1 MPTSAPKNDIS
12 AKLRAF
18 SLDGDDFSRFADIGR
33 SIERYAPKILDRFY
47 EQVRADPARAKFF
60 PSQQI
65 MDSARSRQFKHW
77 MDLFS
82 GTVDHAYLERAE
94 RIGQTHA
101 RIGLEPSFYIG
112 AYAGILAELIENEL
126 GRSIGGALGKAK
138 ARRIGTLVKMA
149 LLDME
154 LATSAYLKAQDQSR
168 EITLTSLSRTLED
181 MSKGDLTAELDGLP
195 KEFEQ
200 IERDFAAMRDCICEA
215 LAGVSASSEQVH
227 VGASEIR
234 TASDDLSR
242 RTESQAAALEE
253 SAAALDQLT
262 AGVQTAAEGA
272 GKVNRSVSEA
282 ESEAREG
289 GKVVEDAVVAMD
301 GIQKSSQEIGA
312 FVNVI
317 DSIAFQTNLL
327 ALNAGVEAARAGD
340 AGKGFA
346 VVATEVRALAQRSA
360 EAAQSIKNLISDSEQ
375 QVERGV
381 TLVGRTGEVFNRIA
395 EKVSGITGL
404 AAEISELSQQQAGQ
418 LGHVNSAI
426 SDMDRMTQQNAAMV
440 EEATAAA
447 RNLASQA
454 EELARLV
461 KTFKLRNQQPA
472 ATFNAPARMAPR
484 RPQAAQPRM
493 AGSLALQPH
502 PVHAPD
508 NDWSEF

>member
-1 MPTSAPKNDIS
+1 MKPPPTDIS
-12 AKLRAF
+12 AKLRSF
-18 SLDGDDFSRFADIGR
+18 SLDAEDFSRFEGIGK
-33 SIERYAPKILDRFY
+33 SIERHAPKILDRFY
-47 EQVRADPARAKFF
+47 DEVRADPARASFF
-60 PSQQI
+60 PSRQL
-65 MDSARSRQFKHW
+65 MDSARSRQLKHW
-77 MDLFS
+77 IDLFS
-82 GTVDHAYLERAE
+82 GSVNQAYLDRAE

-101 RIGLEPSFYIG
+101 RIGLEPAFYIG
-112 AYAGILAELIENEL
+112 GYASILAELVEREL
-126 GRSIGGALGKAK
+126 SHSIGGALGKAK
-138 ARRIGTLVKMA
+138 ARKIGTLIKMA

-154 LATSAYLKAQDQSR
+154 LATSAYLTAKDHSR
-168 EITLTSLSRTLED
+168 DVTLRSLSNALED
-181 MSKGDLTAELDGLP
+181 VSKGDLTAELGGLP

-200 IERDFAAMRDCICEA
+200 IERDFSVMRESISDALGGVAAT
-215 LAGVSASSEQVH
+215 SEQVN

-234 TASDDLSR
+234 SASDDLSR

-253 SAAALDQLT
+253 SAAALNQLT
-262 AGVQTAAEGA
+262 SGVQTAAQGA
-272 GKVNRSVSEA
+272 SQVNRSVSEA
-282 ESEAREG
+282 EAEAREG
-289 GKVVEDAVVAMD
+289 GKVVEDAVAAMD
-301 GIQKSSQEIGA
+301 GIQKSSQEIGS

-360 EAAQSIKNLISDSEQ
+360 EAAQSIKDLIGDSEK

-381 TLVGRTGEVFNRIA
+381 TLVGRTGDVFNRIA

-418 LGHVNSAI
+418 LSQVNSAV

-440 EEATAAA
+440 EQATAAA
-447 RNLASQA
+447 RNLAQQA

-461 KTFKLRNQQPA
+461 KMFKLCGTQRTAFAAPAHGRPAGLASAPVRTAGALALKPA
-472 ATFNAPARMAPR
+472 AIHEA
-484 RPQAAQPRM
+484 
-493 AGSLALQPH
+493 
-502 PVHAPD
+502 D